1 MQNPSY
7 SRVDGPIQKTAPQNS
22 QNLDNPKVLKT
33 HNPFDLS
40 YFHYKT
46 QSYGRY
52 EPFFCKHVVPGDRIP
67 YTNGFDIR
75 TLTLKSPLMNKL
87 FINKDYSYVPMTAI
101 LPNSWEF
108 IYTNPSQG
116 DDVPDNANCIIKN
129 FRSKICNSFINFVNL
144 FHSIA
149 TSESV
154 SNPIKL
160 SNLIYGLLYFQNF
173 FSSGSLLSNLGYKLN
188 PRFYF
193 TNPDTGK
200 KIEYN
205 FDTLFDVLIQDIL
218 VDGLSFNVNIDGK
231 SNAFIIGPV
240 TEDYLNLALSPVQAL
255 DIISEYPAAFIDTNG
270 NIQSIINKVLEYF
283 PTTITSKNV
292 YISLAID
299 TPYDNLNVGALLA
312 YQLTCA
318 QFFVNPK
325 VDFVYNAQM
334 YRQNFKST
342 LYSLYPTT
350 PISFNS
356 ISYVRNGT
364 RINYDEFSGFY
375 LDTAFTSWNEISM
388 STAFNRYN
396 AYKHSSLIF
405 GLRSSLRYGDY
416 FMAAKPTYL
425 GSGDSDISVTNNE
438 VSSLEVVQKL
448 SIARLQDVSARI
460 GNDYANYL
468 NVMNGVSLPP
478 DYHYPKYL
486 AHSSSELGS
495 FEVSN
500 TAQNQGEQT
509 SRIRSTNSQTEFD
522 VIIDQVGYILGISS
536 FYMPTVYCKTKD
548 EHFFYRDRFDMFN
561 PLLQNIGQQELSQFV
576 RNDDVDGTYGYQG
589 RNEEY
594 KQSWS
599 IASGAFTDILASWC
613 FVIDANYETRS
624 VIDALQTINPDIIRS
639 KPFEFDRF
647 CSQISG
653 FSLGHRFHFLIAYM
667 NELTA
672 VRPMMQNPNLL
683 F

>member
-22 QNLDNPKVLKT
+22 QNLDTPKIFKT

-46 QSYGRY
+46 QSYGYY

-87 FINKDYSYVPMTAI
+87 FINKDYAYIPMTAI

-116 DDVPDNANCIIKN
+116 DDVPNNANCVISS
-129 FRSKICNSFINFVNL
+129 FRSRVLQAFTVFLNQVRL
-144 FHSIA
+144 TTA
-149 TSESV
+149 LTPTS
-154 SNPIKL
+154 L
-160 SNLIYGLLYFQNF
+160 SNIINYFLFFEQF

-188 PRFYF
+188 PRIFLYDPKNE
-193 TNPDTGK
+193 TELV
-200 KIEYN
+200 EYN
-205 FDTLFDVLIQDIL
+205 FDTFFDLIFSSIL
-218 VDGLSFNVNIDGK
+218 VEGLNLNVDLDGK
-231 SNAFIIGPV
+231 SYGFII
-240 TEDYLNLALSPVQAL
+240 SPKSQSFTISAVNPTQAL
-255 DIISEYPAAFIDTNG
+255 DIIREHTFSITDNTTLFESILTNIKSFLKTTVTAN
-270 NIQSIINKVLEYF
+270 NIYYAGVSSDE
-283 PTTITSKNV
+283 
-292 YISLAID
+292 
-299 TPYDNLNVGALLA
+299 YDNLNVGALLS

-318 QFFVNPK
+318 QFFVNPR

-350 PISFNS
+350 PTSFNN

-364 RINYDEFSGFY
+364 RINYDEFSGYY
-375 LDTAFTSWNEISM
+375 LDLAFGYWLPKSLTTALSGN
-388 STAFNRYN
+388 N
-396 AYKHSSLIF
+396 AYRHSNLIF
-405 GLRSSLRYGDY
+405 GYRGSLRYGDY
-416 FMAAKPTYL
+416 FMAAKPTYF
-425 GSGDSDISVTNNE
+425 GSGDSDISVSNNE

-486 AHSSSELGS
+486 AHSSSEVGS
-495 FEVSN
+495 FDVSN
-500 TAQNQGEQT
+500 TAQNQGDQT
-509 SRIRSTNSQTEFD
+509 SRIKSTGSQAEFD

-548 EHFFYRDRFDMFN
+548 EHFFYHDRFDMFN
-561 PLLQNIGQQELSQFV
+561 PLLQNIGQQELNQII
-576 RNDDVDGTYGYQG
+576 RNDDVSGTFAYQG

-599 IASGAFTDILASWC
+599 IASGAFSDLLSSWC
-613 FVIDANYETRS
+613 FVIDSNTETRS
-624 VIDALQTINPDIIRS
+624 VIDILQTINPDIIRS

-653 FSLGHRFHFLIAYM
+653 YSLGHRFHFLIAYM

>member
-7 SRVDGPIQKTAPQNS
+7 SRVDGPIQKTAPQNA

-67 YTNGFDIR
+67 YTNGFDVR

-87 FINKDYSYVPMTAI
+87 FINKDYAYVPMTAI

-116 DDVPDNANCIIKN
+116 DDVPNDANCTIEKFRTKISAAFISFFN
-129 FRSKICNSFINFVNL
+129 AFRSA
-144 FHSIA
+144 A
-149 TSESV
+149 TSTEST
-154 SNPIKL
+154 SSIKL
-160 SNLIYGLLYFQNF
+160 NNFIYGLLYFQNF

-188 PRFYF
+188 PRIYF
-193 TNPDTGK
+193 PNPDTGDI
-200 KIEYN
+200 IEYN
-205 FDTLFDVLIQDIL
+205 FDTLFDIFMQRIL
-218 VDGLSFNVNIDGK
+218 VKGLSFQVQFDAKPYYFTI
-231 SNAFIIGPV
+231 S
-240 TEDYLNLALSPVQAL
+240 TSPNNSVDHSISPAQAL
-255 DIISEYPAAFIDTNG
+255 DVISEYPVTFIESSNNVSLILDDLLELIPSNVNTG
-270 NIQSIINKVLEYF
+270 NVVMASTLN
-283 PTTITSKNV
+283 
-292 YISLAID
+292 

-325 VDFVYNAQM
+325 VDFIYNAQM

-342 LYSLYPTT
+342 LYSIYPST
-350 PISFNS
+350 PSTFND

-364 RINYDEFSGFY
+364 RINYDEFSGYY
-375 LDTAFTSWNEISM
+375 LNTAFTYWNTFDIKV
-388 STAFNRYN
+388 ALNRYN

-405 GLRSSLRYGDY
+405 GFRSSLRYGDY
-416 FMAAKPTYL
+416 FMAAKPTYF
-425 GSGDSDISVTNNE
+425 GSGDSDISVANNE

-486 AHSSSELGS
+486 AHSSSELGT

-500 TAQNQGEQT
+500 TAENQGEQT
-509 SRIRSTNSQTEFD
+509 SRVRSTNSQVEFD

-548 EHFFYRDRFDMFN
+548 EHFFYQDRFDMFN
-561 PLLQNIGQQELSQFV
+561 PLLQNIGQQELNQIV
-576 RNDDVDGTYGYQG
+576 RNDDVSGTFGYQG

-599 IASGAFTDILASWC
+599 IASGAFSDILSSWC

-624 VIDALQTINPDIIRS
+624 VIDILQTIDPDIIRS

-653 FSLGHRFHFLIAYM
+653 YSLGHRFHFLIAYM

-672 VRPMMQNPNLL
+672 IRPMMQNPNLL